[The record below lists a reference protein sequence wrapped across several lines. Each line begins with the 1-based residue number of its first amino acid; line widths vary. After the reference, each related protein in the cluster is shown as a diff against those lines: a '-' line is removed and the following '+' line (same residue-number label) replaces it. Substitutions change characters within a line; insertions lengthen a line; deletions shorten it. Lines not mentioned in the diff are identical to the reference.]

1 MLRTEPGPAWA
12 AALGSVAVLFGVLL
26 VAAQGNEAL
35 AQRIIAPD
43 SVAARN
49 VPVDCRK
56 DEAEQEGVSVAE
68 CELMV
73 ANVKMMI
80 VSRPPWFRAVQF
92 GLAMAGTAAGLASI
106 FVGMA
111 LVDYRPWAPRAAV
124 AMFSILLALD
134 GAGFGA
140 AFFTGPLLRA
150 LYLWNLFLWTSI
162 HLCLV
167 MGAAAGRR
175 AESAQVT
182 S

>member
-1 MLRTEPGPAWA
+1 MIRPEPGPAWA

-49 VPVDCRK
+49 VPADCRQ
-56 DEAEQEGVSVAE
+56 DEAAQEGVSVAE

-73 ANVKMMI
+73 ANVRMMI
-80 VSRPPWFRAVQF
+80 ASRPPWFRGVQF
-92 GLAMAGTAAGLASI
+92 GLAIAATAGALASI
-106 FVGMA
+106 VVGMA

-124 AMFSILLALD
+124 AMFSILLTLD
-134 GAGFGA
+134 AAGFTA
-140 AFFTGPLLRA
+140 AFYTGPLLRA
-150 LYLWNLFLWTSI
+150 VYLWNLFLWFSI
-162 HLCLV
+162 HLCLA

-175 AESAQVT
+175 AETARVT
-182 S
+182 P

>member
-1 MLRTEPGPAWA
+1 MLKTDPGPAWA

-35 AQRIIAPD
+35 AQRMIAPD

-49 VPVDCRK
+49 VPADCRK
-56 DEAEQEGVSVAE
+56 DEAEQEGVSLAE

-80 VSRPPWFRAVQF
+80 VSRPPWFRGVQF
-92 GLAMAGTAAGLASI
+92 ALALAGTAAGLASI

-111 LVDYRPWAPRAAV
+111 LVDYRRWAPRAAI

-134 GAGFGA
+134 AAGFGA

-150 LYLWNLFLWTSI
+150 LYLWNLFLWASI

-175 AESAQVT
+175 AERAEVAP
-182 S
+182 